1 MNKFAKSLYEHFS
14 QYLIILFL
22 ILASF
27 NLIAQD
33 SDESEYIESVT
44 IIGSKEDLKN
54 LAGSGAIISNED
66 LQKAMDTDIQKI
78 LSAVPGLYM
87 RTEEGYGLRP
97 NISIRG
103 TAIERSGKITIME
116 DGVLVAPAPY
126 TASSAYYFQRQE
138 GFMRLRF

>member
-1 MNKFAKSLYEHFS
+1 M
-14 QYLIILFL
+14 
-22 ILASF
+22 
-27 NLIAQD
+27 IAQD

-44 IIGSKEDLKN
+44 IIGSKEDVKD
-54 LAGSGAIISNED
+54 LAGSGAVISNED

-78 LSAVPGLYM
+78 LTAVPGIYM

-103 TAIERSGKITIME
+103 TAIERSGKVTIME

-126 TASSAYYFQRQE
+126 TASSAYYFQQLGE
-138 GFMRLRF
+138 FMQ

>member
-1 MNKFAKSLYEHFS
+1 MNKLAKSLYENSS

-44 IIGSKEDLKN
+44 IIGSKEDVKD
-54 LAGSGAIISNED
+54 LAGSGAVISNED

-78 LSAVPGLYM
+78 LTAVPGIYM

-103 TAIERSGKITIME
+103 RGH
-116 DGVLVAPAPY
+116 
-126 TASSAYYFQRQE
+126 F
-138 GFMRLRF
+138 RLWKNACEYKNW